1 MNDLAEMPKQEL
13 RGDPKVREAMLNLE
27 NMWENDE
34 HVKGDAWVDVV
45 DGGLEH
51 QFING
56 LYVRMVRL
64 PAGMTF
70 TTKIHK
76 KKHPFFLMSGRCR
89 VVTDKGF
96 EIMEGPMMGVT
107 EPGTKRLMYI
117 EEEVV
122 WYTVHR
128 TDKTNP
134 QDVEEEVIAKNF
146 LEVEEGG
153 IMHEPTH
160 HITERTGEK

>member
-1 MNDLAEMPKQEL
+1 VAEIAERPKYAL
-13 RGDPKVREAMLNLE
+13 RGKPEVREAMTSLE
-27 NMWENDE
+27 TEWKKGE
-34 HVKGDAWVDVV
+34 HVVGDEWVNVV

-76 KKHPFFLMSGRCR
+76 VEHPFFLMSGKCR
-89 VVTDKGF
+89 VMTEEGVV
-96 EIMEGPMMGVT
+96 EMVGPMMGVT
-107 EPGTKRLMYI
+107 PPGTKRLMHI

-128 TDKTNP
+128 TDKANP
-134 QDVEEEVIAKNF
+134 QDVEEEVIAKDF
-146 LEVEEGG
+146 KEFEYTEEQLLK
-153 IMHEPTH
+153 IQ
-160 HITERTGEK
+160 EK

>member
-1 MNDLAEMPKQEL
+1 MKQVAEVAERPRYEL
-13 RGDPKVREAMLNLE
+13 RGKPEVREAMSQLE
-27 NMWENDE
+27 KEWEKGE

-76 KKHPFFLMSGRCR
+76 KEHPFFLMSGKCR
-89 VVTDKGF
+89 VMTEEGVV
-96 EIMEGPMMGVT
+96 EMVGPMMGIT
-107 EPGTKRLMYI
+107 PPGTKRLMHI

-134 QDVEEEVIAKNF
+134 QDVEEEVIAKDF
-146 LEVEEGG
+146 TEFEYTEEQLGEVKG
-153 IMHEPTH
+153 
-160 HITERTGEK
+160 

>member
-1 MNDLAEMPKQEL
+1 MVGLEKQ
-13 RGDPKVREAMLNLE
+13 
-27 NMWENDE
+27 WEQGE
-34 HVKGDAWVDVV
+34 HVKGDAWVEVV
-45 DGGLEH
+45 NGGLEH

-76 KKHPFFLMSGRCR
+76 VEHPFFILRGRCR
-89 VVTDKGF
+89 VLT
-96 EIMEGPMMGVT
+96 EEGVVVMQAPMMGVT
-107 EPGTKRLMYI
+107 PPGTKRLMYI

-134 QDVEEEVIAKNF
+134 HDVEEEVIAKNF
-146 LEVEEGG
+146 EEFEFSQEQ
-153 IMHEPTH
+153 I
-160 HITERTGEK
+160 EKIQEK

>member
-13 RGDPKVREAMLNLE
+13 QGDLKVREAIVNMENL
-27 NMWENDE
+27 WQDGE

-76 KKHPFFLMSGRCR
+76 KEHPFFLMSGKCR
-89 VVTDKGF
+89 VMTEEGVV
-96 EIMEGPMMGVT
+96 EMVGPMMGIT
-107 EPGTKRLMYI
+107 PPGTKRLMHI

-134 QDVEEEVIAKNF
+134 QDVEEEVIAKDF
-146 LEVEEGG
+146 SEFEFSKEQLIKIQE
-153 IMHEPTH
+153 
-160 HITERTGEK
+160 